1 MMNLTSQSTADL
13 LAIELRK
20 LINNGTLR
28 DGDRLVER
36 DLAAHFSVSRIPM
49 REAIRQL
56 EHDGLVDIYRNR
68 GAVVRTL
75 SVDDLDEIYQLRAL
89 LEGEAI
95 FHAVKALNEDTL
107 ARAEL
112 AHSLLASTA
121 DFENQGVLNREFHDL
136 LYSGCKNQRLLML
149 INDSR
154 NQIERYEYL
163 QRQLLA
169 KTQAFQDD
177 HAAILAAC
185 QERNAGKARDEVIRH
200 IHIAG
205 KLLKAFVS
213 SKTA

>member
-136 LYSGCKNQRLLML
+136 LYSGCKNQRLLTL

-163 QRQLLA
+163 QRQLL
-169 KTQAFQDD
+169 
-177 HAAILAAC
+177 
-185 QERNAGKARDEVIRH
+185 
-200 IHIAG
+200 
-205 KLLKAFVS
+205 
-213 SKTA
+213 

>member
-1 MMNLTSQSTADL
+1 MNLTGHSTADL
-13 LAIELRK
+13 LAIELRN
-20 LINNGTLR
+20 LINTGTLR

-36 DLAAHFSVSRIPM
+36 DLAAQFSVSRIPM

-56 EHDGLVDIYRNR
+56 EHDGLVDIYKNR

-112 AHSLLASTA
+112 THSLLASTA
-121 DFENQGVLNREFHDL
+121 DFEKQGVLNREFHDL
-136 LYSGCKNQRLLML
+136 LYSGCKNQRLLTL

-169 KTQAFQDD
+169 KTQTFQED
-177 HAAILAAC
+177 HAAILVAC
-185 QERNAGKARDEVIRH
+185 QERNAGKARSEVIRH

-205 KLLKAFVS
+205 EMLKAFVS